1 MSLVDKA
8 TQFIAL
14 KHEGQYR
21 RGLEIPYS
29 THLFGVARIL
39 KKAKYQENVVVAGL
53 LHDIFEDSDATEQE
67 VKDMFGEDILT
78 LVKAVSEPDK
88 SMPWRQRKQQAIDAI
103 RFLEEEELAIA
114 LAEKIQNLNSMV
126 YVIERLGDQAWY
138 SFSANKNEQH
148 WFYEQYFEE
157 AKRYHPEA
165 KLLAELEDSLK
176 KLFSLA

>member
-39 KKAKYQENVVVAGL
+39 KKAKYRENVVVAGL

-67 VKDMFGEDILT
+67 VKEKFGEEILT

-88 SMPWRQRKQQAIDAI
+88 SIPWKQRKQQAIDEI
-103 RFLEEEELAIA
+103 RCLEEEELAIA
-114 LAEKIQNLNSMV
+114 LAEKIQNVNSMT
-126 YVIERLGDQAWY
+126 YVIERLGEQAWN
-138 SFSANKNEQH
+138 SFSANKHEQH
-148 WFYEQYFEE
+148 WFYEHYFEE
-157 AKRYHPEA
+157 TKKHCPDA
-165 KLLAELEDSLK
+165 KLLPEFEESLN
-176 KLFSLA
+176 KLFSLT